1 MELNRKNKGFYQGPG
16 MFDEASYY
24 MGSNFEIGGNDR
36 RSASK
41 GSETF
46 PLNRGLGS
54 IAFGMIRADENIEDD
69 VWKIVSQSR
78 RSLDLGT
85 LEVSVRHGVIK
96 LSGSVS
102 SLKEKREIE
111 NSLEHIPGVV
121 DIQNEMTI
129 YKALP

>member
-1 MELNRKNKGFYQGPG
+1 MELKRKKRGFYQGLG

-36 RSASK
+36 GSAAIPK
-41 GSETF
+41 ENF
-46 PLNRGLGS
+46 PINRGLGS
-54 IAFGMIRADENIEDD
+54 VAFGMIRADENIEED
-69 VWKIVSQSR
+69 VWKVFSQSR
-78 RSLDLGT
+78 NLDLGN
-85 LEVSVRHGVIK
+85 LEVNVRHGVIK

-111 NSLEHIPGVV
+111 NSLEHIPGVI

-129 YKALP
+129 YRGLP

>member
-1 MELNRKNKGFYQGPG
+1 MELNRKSRGYKGLG

-24 MGSNFEIGGNDR
+24 VGSNFEIGGNDR
-36 RSASK
+36 RSPNISK
-41 GSETF
+41 ENY

-69 VWKIVSQSR
+69 VWKIFSQSR
-78 RSLDLGT
+78 NIDISN
-85 LEVSVRHGVIK
+85 LEVDVRHGVIK
-96 LSGSVS
+96 LCGSVS

-121 DIQNEMTI
+121 DIQNEITI
-129 YKALP
+129 HKDIL